1 MLDTARR
8 YRRGKITPMKAVEN
22 FFDRIHLD
30 TLNAFVSID
39 EEGAARAAAVAGKAI
54 EQGEEDLLQGIPI
67 AVKDNICTKGIRTTC
82 SSNILKNFVPTY
94 DAHVIEMLK
103 RRGAVILGKTNMD
116 EFAMGSTTT
125 TSNIGP
131 TRNPWDASKTPGGSS
146 GGSAAAV
153 AVGLC
158 AAALGSDTGGSV
170 RQPASFCG
178 ITGLKPTYG
187 TVSRFGL
194 VAFASSLDQIGP
206 MGRTA
211 RDVAVLYDAI
221 RGHDRRDSTSV
232 PMDHLPT
239 SLDGLDMHGIRI
251 GVPDVFFSEGLARD
265 VERAVRHAIS
275 VFRELGADI
284 VTVDLPH
291 IRYGVAVYY
300 IIAPAEASSN
310 LARYDGV
317 RYGHRSQ
324 AREAADIITMY
335 ERSRG
340 EGFGPE
346 VKRRIMLGTYAL
358 SAGYYDAYYLKAS
371 KVRSL
376 ITTDFDAV
384 FHECDLVLTPTSP
397 TPAFDIGERISDP
410 LTMYLGDIFTIPC
423 NLAGLPGMSIPCG
436 LSKAACP
443 IGLQLIGRPF
453 EEEKIFSVG
462 SIYQAETDWH
472 LRIPPICNDK

>member
-8 YRRGKITPMKAVEN
+8 YRRDDVTPKKMVET
-22 FFDRIHLD
+22 FFERIHAD
-30 TLNAFVSID
+30 TLNAFVTID
-39 EEGAARAAAVAGKAI
+39 GEGALEAAEVAGKSI
-54 EQGEEDLLQGIPI
+54 EKGEEGLLQGIPI
-67 AVKDNICTKGIRTTC
+67 AVKDNICTKGICTTC
-82 SSNILKNFVPTY
+82 SSDILKNFVPTY
-94 DAHVIEMLK
+94 DAHVIERLK
-103 RRGAVILGKTNMD
+103 ARGVVILGKTNMD
-116 EFAMGSTTT
+116 EFAMGSSTT

-131 TRNPWDASKTPGGSS
+131 TKNPWDETKTPGGSS

-153 AVGLC
+153 AAGLC
-158 AAALGSDTGGSV
+158 TAALGSDTGGSV

-221 RGHDRRDSTSV
+221 KGHDRRDSTSV
-232 PMDHLPT
+232 PRDYLPT
-239 SLDGLDMHGIRI
+239 SLDGINLRGVRI
-251 GVPDVFFSEGLARD
+251 GVPEVFFSEGLAHD

-275 VFRELGADI
+275 IFRELGADI

-317 RYGHRSQ
+317 RYGVRHGDDKDLFEMY
-324 AREAADIITMY
+324 RETRAH
-335 ERSRG
+335 
-340 EGFGPE
+340 GFNSE

-358 SAGYYDAYYLKAS
+358 SAGYYDAYYRKAS
-371 KVRSL
+371 QVRTL
-376 ITTDFDAV
+376 IIEDFRRA
-384 FHECDLVLTPTSP
+384 FAYCDIIAGPTAP
-397 TPAFDIGERISDP
+397 ITAFGLDEMIDDP
-410 LTMYLGDIFTIPC
+410 LSIYLLDIYTIPA
-423 NLAGLPGMSIPCG
+423 NLTGLPALSIPCG
-436 LSKAACP
+436 FGDDGMP
-443 IGLQLIGRPF
+443 VGLQLMAPAFKEDVILGAGITFQDHTKFHEVRP
-453 EEEKIFSVG
+453 
-462 SIYQAETDWH
+462 
-472 LRIPPICNDK
+472 